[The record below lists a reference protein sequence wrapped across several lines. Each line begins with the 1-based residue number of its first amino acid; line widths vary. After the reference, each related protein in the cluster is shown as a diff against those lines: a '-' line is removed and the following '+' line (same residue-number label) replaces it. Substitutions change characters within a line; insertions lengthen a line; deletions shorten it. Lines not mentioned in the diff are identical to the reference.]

1 MCRKIFNN
9 YWFKFG
15 VFIVLGFVCG
25 FVFDFIQKQL
35 DIRINPDINVPGQIV
50 EFENVLVLG
59 LFIGTLSIK
68 KIQENKKITRQNLTN
83 IIILSIIAIIASSLE
98 GYAPWTL
105 SVTVATLFGQLY
117 VLYVLFHRDIGII

>member
-9 YWFKFG
+9 YWFKFV
-15 VFIVLGFVCG
+15 VFITGGFVCG

-35 DIRINPDINVPGQIV
+35 DIRTNPNINVPGQIV

-59 LFIGTLSIK
+59 LFISTLSIK
-68 KIQENKKITRQNLTN
+68 KIQGNKKITRQNLTI
-83 IIILSIIAIIASSLE
+83 IIILSIVAIIASSLE
-98 GYAPWTL
+98 GYTPWTL
-105 SVTVATLFGQLY
+105 SVTIATLFGLLY